1 MQNILLRKAILT
13 TTIAALLLGGTAF
26 HSLHAAEPQPAFRM
40 ASIFTDH
47 MVLQR
52 DQPLPVWGWAAPGR
66 PVTVEVGPHSART
79 RTNAEGRWRL
89 TLPSLESGKGPL
101 TMTVKAGDETIRLT
115 DILVGEVW
123 LCSGQSNMEMTV
135 YQSADGKAEIKAANH
150 PNIRLFNIPRPTAMA
165 SDPQDDVVGQ
175 WQACSPETIGDFS
188 AVGYYFGR
196 EIHQSVD
203 VPVGLISAS
212 WGGTIIETWTRHEEI
227 SRLPGMTQRI
237 AEAQDI
243 HRDPTVVPQDM
254 TAEEKRAAEIYQ
266 ADFKEKAEYKIAF
279 KASVERAAKSR
290 QAFNEARAND
300 ELARKMTSPDL
311 DLSSWKTM
319 EIPNRWGEA
328 GLPDFRGMVW
338 FRKTIDVPASWAGKN
353 LVLHLDRIYE
363 GDVTWFNGE
372 QVGATI
378 IANYSKQRVYS
389 IPANLIKTGANT
401 ITVRVT
407 DTFRPRG
414 MSGRADAMELRAPGS
429 EETDR
434 IGLAGP
440 WRYKPGPQ
448 LHAQLHYPDDQVNH
462 PTLLYNTMIHPLV
475 PFAIRGITWYQ
486 GENNHG
492 DGMLYFDKMQALIQS
507 WRNVFLRPD
516 APFYFVQIAPYR
528 YGGDMVEYTLPEL
541 WEAQTAAMDIPH
553 TGMAVIS
560 DVGHV
565 QDIHP
570 RNKQDVGKRLALWA
584 LAKDYGQEDLVHSGP
599 LYKSMAIEGSKIR
612 LRFDHTGSGLAS
624 RDKKPLDWFLI
635 AGENGRFVK
644 AQAVIDGNTIVVSS
658 DAIAK
663 PTAARFAWDQEA
675 VPNLINK
682 EGLPAGPFRTHRP

>member
-1 MQNILLRKAILT
+1 MQSILLRKAILS
-13 TTIAALLLGGTAF
+13 TTIAALLLGAYGGHRLRAVE
-26 HSLHAAEPQPAFRM
+26 SQPAFRM
-40 ASIFTDH
+40 ACIFTDH

-66 PVTVEVGPHSART
+66 VVIVEVGPHSSRT

-89 TLPSLESGKGPL
+89 TLPRLESGKGPL

-135 YQSADGKAEIKAANH
+135 HESADGKAEVKAANH
-150 PNIRLFNIPRPTAMA
+150 PNIRLFNIPRPAAMA

-196 EIHQSVD
+196 EIHQSIN

-227 SRLPGMTQRI
+227 SRLPGMTERI
-237 AEAQDI
+237 ADAQDI

-254 TAEEKRAAEIYQ
+254 TAREKRAAEIHL
-266 ADFKEKAEYKIAF
+266 ADFKSKAEYKLAF
-279 KASVERAAKSR
+279 KASQELAAKSR

-300 ELARKMTSPDL
+300 ALAHKMTRPDL
-311 DLSSWKTM
+311 DLSSWKIM

-338 FRKTIDVPASWAGKN
+338 FRKTIDVPASWEGKH

-389 IPANLIKTGANT
+389 IPANLIKTGDNT

-414 MSGRADAMELRAPGS
+414 MSGKADAMALCVAGS

-434 IGLAGP
+434 IGLAGS
-440 WRYKPGPQ
+440 WYYKPGVQ
-448 LHAQLHYPDDQVNH
+448 LRVSLPYPDDHVNL

-475 PFAIRGITWYQ
+475 PFGIRGIIWYQ

-560 DVGHV
+560 DIGHV
-565 QDIHP
+565 NWLHP
-570 RNKQDVGKRLALWA
+570 SNKQGVGKRLALWA
-584 LAKDYGQEDLVHSGP
+584 LAKDYGQDDLVYSGP

-612 LRFDHTGSGLAS
+612 LSFNYTGSGLVS
-624 RDKKPLDWFLI
+624 RDAKPLDWFEI
-635 AGENGRFVK
+635 AGEDGKFVK
-644 AQAVIDGNTIVVSS
+644 AQALIDGHTVVVSS
-658 DAIAK
+658 DAIVK
-663 PTAARFAWDQEA
+663 PTAARFAWHQVA
-675 VPNLINK
+675 VPNLMNK
-682 EGLPAGPFRTHRP
+682 EGLPAGPFRTHQP